1 MIKILVRERKSTA
14 VIGIGTILFGFLVG
28 AALLLFGKADRSPG
42 QMLPDYFVVF
52 CMILSGVFLCM
63 SYRRGLLVEDM
74 QLCYR
79 NWLGRKKSFTLDD
92 IGYCRQRASLVL
104 YDLNG
109 DKLCKLEFGMTQ
121 AVDFLQY
128 LMDNGVEIESNKRD
142 KKMLD
147 ALFGM
152 QTIDNTQVV
161 KELEHFAETVREHKQ
176 EWEIKADRLG
186 ASFRIGFACY
196 LESEIKE
203 DRQLPEQ
210 TSSVDEWLHDEDGI
224 SAGFLKQ
231 FRDRDKLP
239 EGFLLALEG
248 YLLKDGEYVVNRKEQ
263 AVCIVVP
270 VVHVIKSF
278 QIGQKTKTVLYGE
291 GLDEWKN
298 QIEDLLESLPKH
310 RYHTAEIALRHKLRE
325 L

>member
-1 MIKILVRERKSTA
+1 MIHISVKERKSTA
-14 VIGIGTILFGFLVG
+14 VIGIGTIIFGLLVG
-28 AALLLFGKADRSPG
+28 VALMCFRKADRSPG
-42 QMLPDYFVVF
+42 QMLPDYFVVL

-63 SYRRGLLVEDM
+63 LYRRELWVEDM

-79 NWLGRKKSFTLDD
+79 NWLGRKKFFSLDD
-92 IGYCRQRASLVL
+92 IGYCRQGASLVL

-109 DKLCKLEFGMTQ
+109 DKLCKLEFGMTS
-121 AVDFLQY
+121 VPDFLQY
-128 LMDNGVEIESNKRD
+128 LMDNRVEVESNKRD

-152 QTIDNTQVV
+152 QTIDHSRMTEV
-161 KELEHFAETVREHKQ
+161 LEQFAETVREHKQ
-176 EWEIKADRLG
+176 EWETKADRLG

-196 LESEIKE
+196 LKSEINE

-210 TSSVDEWLHDEDGI
+210 TSSVDGWLDDEA
-224 SAGFLKQ
+224 SAIFSNQLP
-231 FRDRDKLP
+231 DELP
-239 EGFLLALEG
+239 EGFVIAMEG

-263 AVCIVVP
+263 VICLVAPVLHVV
-270 VVHVIKSF
+270 KSY

-291 GLDEWKN
+291 TLNEWKN
-298 QIEDLLESLPKH
+298 QMKDLLESLPKH
-310 RYHTAEIALRHKLRE
+310 RYHTSEITLRHKLKE

>member
-1 MIKILVRERKSTA
+1 MIHISVKERKSTA
-14 VIGIGTILFGFLVG
+14 VIGIGTILFGLLVG
-28 AALLLFGKADRSPG
+28 AALVFFRKADRSPG

-63 SYRRGLLVEDM
+63 SYRRELLVEDM

-79 NWLGRKKSFTLDD
+79 NWLGRKKSFSLDD
-92 IGYCRQRASLVL
+92 IGYCRQRASLIL

-121 AVDFLQY
+121 IPDFLQY
-128 LMDNGVEIESNKRD
+128 LMDNRVEVESNKRD

-147 ALFGM
+147 VLYDM
-152 QTIDNTQVV
+152 QTIDSSRIAG
-161 KELEHFAETVREHKQ
+161 ELEQFAETVRGHKQ
-176 EWEIKADRLG
+176 EWEIKVDRLD
-186 ASFRIGFACY
+186 ASFQIGFACY

-210 TSSVDEWLHDEDGI
+210 SSSVDGWLADEVSSLFSNRLPDE
-224 SAGFLKQ
+224 
-231 FRDRDKLP
+231 LP
-239 EGFLLALEG
+239 EGFVIVMEG

-263 AVCIVVP
+263 AVCLVVP
-270 VVHVIKSF
+270 VIHVVKSY
-278 QIGQKTKTVLYGE
+278 QIGQKTKTILYRE
-291 GLDEWKN
+291 SFDEWKN
-298 QIEDLLESLPKH
+298 QIADLMENLPKH
-310 RYHTAEIALRHKLRE
+310 RYHTAEITLRHKLKA